1 MLMPPLFARDMM
13 FNGGILRH
21 GHKTDLPK
29 GVITDTDAII
39 FLINKYHYQCAQ
51 ERKVPV
57 PLSYIRK
64 AFKEWKEFN
73 DPMLLS
79 TPGWFT
85 RGSYSSYF
93 TMGSSGGRRL
103 EGAFRQAKEAWY
115 RRDGKGH
122 YNLTKEGL
130 ARLELLY
137 GACA

>member
-1 MLMPPLFARDMM
+1 MIMHPLFAHDMM

-21 GHKTDLPK
+21 GHKTDLTK

-39 FLINKYHYQCAQ
+39 FLISKYHYQCAQ
-51 ERKVPV
+51 ERMVPV

-73 DPMLLS
+73 DPMLLA

-85 RGSYSSYF
+85 RGSYSGYF
-93 TMGSSGGRRL
+93 SMGSTGGRRL
-103 EGAFRQAKEAWY
+103 EGGFRQGKEAWY

-130 ARLELLY
+130 TRLENLI

>member
-1 MLMPPLFARDMM
+1 MLTHPLFAHDMM

-21 GHKTDLPK
+21 GHKTDLTK
-29 GVITDTDAII
+29 GVITDTDAIV
-39 FLINKYHYQCAQ
+39 FLINKYHYGSAQ
-51 ERKVPV
+51 ERMVPV

-73 DPMLLS
+73 DPMLLA

-85 RGSYSSYF
+85 RGSYSGYF
-93 TMGSSGGRRL
+93 SKGRTGARRL
-103 EGAFRQAKEAWY
+103 EGGRRQAKEAWY

-130 ARLELLY
+130 TRLENLI